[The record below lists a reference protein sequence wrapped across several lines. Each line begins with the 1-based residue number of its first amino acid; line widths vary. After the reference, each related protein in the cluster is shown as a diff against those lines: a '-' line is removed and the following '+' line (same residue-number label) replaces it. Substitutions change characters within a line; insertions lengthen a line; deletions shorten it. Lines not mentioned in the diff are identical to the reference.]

1 MYDDNL
7 INIRTDDSWAF
18 IEVDGQGRI
27 TDFNDK
33 AVSYFKSIKAGEML
47 TGLLP
52 WFSAGWLKD
61 NIYKRIAKTSLEDR
75 FLLQFVK
82 KGEDSVKVLLNDIFE
97 YKDVMQAWCEIGES
111 LIKLQSFIDC
121 YDDSVMITNGKGI
134 IRAFNQNF
142 KRVSGLENVEI
153 MNRSIYELESEGLF
167 PYCSVMEVIK
177 IGEERDSVVRF
188 ANGTEVIMTSKPLFH
203 DGRLIRITSNIR
215 NVNELNRR
223 YEELSENR
231 IRNKKKYI
239 TKLKL
244 NEAVEKLN
252 IGLYSSERMESVMD
266 VIETVADYDLPLLL
280 TGESGTG
287 KSMIA
292 KCIYLSKSSCRGS
305 FVHINCSA
313 IPENLIESELFGF
326 EKGSFTGADKPKK
339 GLFEE
344 AKDGV
349 IFLDEIGDM
358 PVQLQAK
365 LLNVL
370 QEKRFYR
377 VGGTKPIETNAQVI
391 AATNRDLK
399 DLVAKGLFR
408 EDLYFRLNVI
418 PIEIPA
424 LRDRKEDIPILAKNM
439 VDELN
444 ATYGCNKII
453 DTEAMNLLREYEWP
467 GNIRELRNL
476 MERLI
481 LLSKNSLITAK
492 DLPEDIAS
500 ASGRRSYLGSNT
512 VREGDIFDSG
522 KSFKEIMCEVEAEL
536 IEHAIE
542 KYGSIRKAAAEL
554 SINESTIT
562 RKKKRSRVSQPN
574 V

>member
-1 MYDDNL
+1 MQDENL
-7 INIRTDDSWAF
+7 VDIRTDDSWAY
-18 IEVDGQGRI
+18 IEVDGSGIIR
-27 TDFNDK
+27 DFNEK
-33 AVSYFKSIKAGEML
+33 SESYFKSIQAGALL
-47 TGLLP
+47 TDVLP
-52 WFSAGWLKD
+52 WFSASWLKD
-61 NIYKRIAKTSLEDR
+61 TVRKRIAKTSFEDR

-82 KGEDSVKVLLNDIFE
+82 KESDSVKILLNDIFE

-111 LIKLQSFIDC
+111 LIKLQSFIDA

-134 IRAFNQNF
+134 IRAFNNNF
-142 KRVSGLENVEI
+142 KKVSGLENVEI
-153 MNRSIYELESEGLF
+153 MNRSIYDLEAEGLF
-167 PYCSVMEVIK
+167 PYCPVMEVIK
-177 IGEERDSVVRF
+177 SGEERDSVIRF
-188 ANGTEVIMTSKPLFH
+188 SNGTEVIMTSKPLFH

-215 NVNELNRR
+215 NVNDLNRR

-252 IGLYSSERMESVMD
+252 IGLYSSEKMESVME

-292 KCIYLSKSSCRGS
+292 KCIFLSKTNCKGG

-370 QEKRFYR
+370 QEKKFYR
-377 VGGTKPIETNAQVI
+377 VGGTKPVETNAQVI

-399 DLVAKGLFR
+399 DLVSKGLFR

-424 LRDRKEDIPILAKNM
+424 LRERKEDIPILAKNM

-444 ATYGCNKII
+444 ATYGCSKII
-453 DTEAMNLLREYEWP
+453 DTEAMNILREYEWP
-467 GNIRELRNL
+467 GNIR
-476 MERLI
+476 
-481 LLSKNSLITAK
+481 
-492 DLPEDIAS
+492 
-500 ASGRRSYLGSNT
+500 
-512 VREGDIFDSG
+512 
-522 KSFKEIMCEVEAEL
+522 
-536 IEHAIE
+536 
-542 KYGSIRKAAAEL
+542 
-554 SINESTIT
+554 
-562 RKKKRSRVSQPN
+562 
-574 V
+574 

>member
-1 MYDDNL
+1 MQDENL
-7 INIRTDDSWAF
+7 VDIRTDDSWAY
-18 IEVDGQGRI
+18 IEVDGSGIIR
-27 TDFNDK
+27 DFNEK
-33 AVSYFKSIKAGEML
+33 SESYFKSIQAGALL
-47 TGLLP
+47 TDVLP
-52 WFSAGWLKD
+52 WFSASWLKD
-61 NIYKRIAKTSLEDR
+61 TVRKRIAKTSFEDR

-82 KGEDSVKVLLNDIFE
+82 KESDSVKILLNDIFE

-111 LIKLQSFIDC
+111 LIKLQSFIDA

-134 IRAFNQNF
+134 IRAFNNNF
-142 KRVSGLENVEI
+142 KKVSGLENVEI
-153 MNRSIYELESEGLF
+153 MNRSIYDLEAEGLF
-167 PYCSVMEVIK
+167 PYCPVMEVIK
-177 IGEERDSVVRF
+177 SGEERDSVIRF
-188 ANGTEVIMTSKPLFH
+188 SNGTEVIMTSKPLFH

-215 NVNELNRR
+215 NVNDLNRR

-252 IGLYSSERMESVMD
+252 IGLYSSEKMESVME

-292 KCIYLSKSSCRGS
+292 KCIFLSKTNCKGG

-370 QEKRFYR
+370 QEKKFYR

-399 DLVAKGLFR
+399 DLVSKGLFR

-424 LRDRKEDIPILAKNM
+424 LRERKEDIPILAKNM

-444 ATYGCNKII
+444 ATYGCSKII
-453 DTEAMNLLREYEWP
+453 DTEAMNILREYEWP

-476 MERLI
+476 IERLI
-481 LLSKNSLITAK
+481 LLSKHSLITVK
-492 DLPEDIAS
+492 DLPEELTTAAGRKSFLGDQASSKGDILD
-500 ASGRRSYLGSNT
+500 SGRSL
-512 VREGDIFDSG
+512 
-522 KSFKEIMCEVEAEL
+522 KEIMSVVEAEI

-554 SINESTIT
+554 SVNESTIT
-562 RKKKRSRVSQPN
+562 RKKKRLKA
-574 V
+574 

>member
-1 MYDDNL
+1 MQDENL
-7 INIRTDDSWAF
+7 VDIRTDDSWAY
-18 IEVDGQGRI
+18 IEVDGSGIIR
-27 TDFNDK
+27 DFNEK
-33 AVSYFKSIKAGEML
+33 SESYFKSIQAGALL
-47 TGLLP
+47 TDVLP
-52 WFSAGWLKD
+52 WFSASWLKD
-61 NIYKRIAKTSLEDR
+61 TVRKRIAKTSFEDR

-82 KGEDSVKVLLNDIFE
+82 KESDSVKILLNDIFE

-111 LIKLQSFIDC
+111 LIKLQSFIDA

-134 IRAFNQNF
+134 IRAFNNNF
-142 KRVSGLENVEI
+142 KKVSGLENVEI
-153 MNRSIYELESEGLF
+153 MNRSIYDLEAEGLF
-167 PYCSVMEVIK
+167 PYCPVMEVIK
-177 IGEERDSVVRF
+177 SGEERDSVIRF
-188 ANGTEVIMTSKPLFH
+188 SNGTEVIMTSKPLFH

-215 NVNELNRR
+215 NVNDLNRR

-252 IGLYSSERMESVMD
+252 IGLYSSEKMESVME

-292 KCIYLSKSSCRGS
+292 KCIFLSKTNCKGG

-370 QEKRFYR
+370 QEKKFYR
-377 VGGTKPIETNAQVI
+377 VGGTKPVETNAQVI

-399 DLVAKGLFR
+399 DLVSKGLFR

-424 LRDRKEDIPILAKNM
+424 LRERKEDIPILAKNM

-444 ATYGCNKII
+444 ATYGCSKII
-453 DTEAMNLLREYEWP
+453 DTEAMNILREYEWP

-476 MERLI
+476 IERLI
-481 LLSKNSLITAK
+481 LLSKHSLITVK
-492 DLPEDIAS
+492 DLPEELTTAAGRKSFLGDQVSSKVDILD
-500 ASGRRSYLGSNT
+500 SGRSL
-512 VREGDIFDSG
+512 
-522 KSFKEIMCEVEAEL
+522 KEIMSVVEAEI

-554 SINESTIT
+554 SVNESTIT
-562 RKKKRSRVSQPN
+562 RKKKRLKA
-574 V
+574 

>member
-1 MYDDNL
+1 MQDENL
-7 INIRTDDSWAF
+7 VDIRTDDSWAY
-18 IEVDGQGRI
+18 IEVDGSGIIR
-27 TDFNDK
+27 DFNEK
-33 AVSYFKSIKAGEML
+33 SESYFKSIQAGALL
-47 TGLLP
+47 TDVLP
-52 WFSAGWLKD
+52 WFSASWLKD
-61 NIYKRIAKTSLEDR
+61 TVRKRIAKTSFEDR

-82 KGEDSVKVLLNDIFE
+82 KESDSVKILLNDIFE

-111 LIKLQSFIDC
+111 LIKLQSFIDA

-134 IRAFNQNF
+134 IRAFNNNF
-142 KRVSGLENVEI
+142 KKVSGLENVEI
-153 MNRSIYELESEGLF
+153 MNRSIYDLEAEGLF
-167 PYCSVMEVIK
+167 PYCPVMEVIK
-177 IGEERDSVVRF
+177 SGEERDSVIRF
-188 ANGTEVIMTSKPLFH
+188 SNGTEVIMTSKPLFH

-215 NVNELNRR
+215 NVNDLNRR

-252 IGLYSSERMESVMD
+252 IGLYSSEKMESVME

-292 KCIYLSKSSCRGS
+292 KCIFLSKTNCKGG

-370 QEKRFYR
+370 QEKKFYR
-377 VGGTKPIETNAQVI
+377 VGGTKPVETNAQVI

-399 DLVAKGLFR
+399 DLVSKGLFR

-424 LRDRKEDIPILAKNM
+424 LRERKEDIPILAKNM

-444 ATYGCNKII
+444 ATYGCSKII
-453 DTEAMNLLREYEWP
+453 DTEAMNILREYEWP

-476 MERLI
+476 IERLI
-481 LLSKNSLITAK
+481 LLSKHSLITVK
-492 DLPEDIAS
+492 DLPEELTTAAGRKSFLGDQASSKGDILD
-500 ASGRRSYLGSNT
+500 SGRSL
-512 VREGDIFDSG
+512 
-522 KSFKEIMCEVEAEL
+522 KEIMSVVEAEI

-554 SINESTIT
+554 SVNESTIT
-562 RKKKRSRVSQPN
+562 RKKKRLKA
-574 V
+574 

>member
-7 INIRTDDSWAF
+7 INIRTDDSWAY

-33 AVSYFKSIKAGEML
+33 SVSYFKYIKNGDIL
-47 TGLLP
+47 TDVLP
-52 WFSAGWLKD
+52 WFSASWLRD
-61 NIYKRIAKTSLEDR
+61 NIDKRIAKTSFEDR
-75 FLLQFVK
+75 FLLQFIK
-82 KGEDSVKVLLNDIFE
+82 KEKDNVKVLLNDIFE
-97 YKDVMQAWCEIGES
+97 FKDVMQAWCEIGES

-153 MNRSIYELESEGLF
+153 MNRSIYELEAEGLF
-167 PYCSVMEVIK
+167 PYCSIMEVIK
-177 IGEERDSVVRF
+177 SGEERDSVVRF
-188 ANGTEVIMTSKPLFH
+188 SNGTEVIMTSKPLFH
-203 DGRLIRITSNIR
+203 DGRMIRITSNIR

-231 IRNKKKYI
+231 VRNKKKYI

-252 IGLYSSERMESVMD
+252 IGLYSSEKMESVME

-292 KCIYLSKSSCRGS
+292 KCIFLSKSSCRGS

-370 QEKRFYR
+370 QEKKFYR

-391 AATNRDLK
+391 AATNRNLK
-399 DLVAKGLFR
+399 DLVSKGLFR

-424 LRDRKEDIPILAKNM
+424 LRERKEDIPILAKNM

-444 ATYGCNKII
+444 ATYGCKKII
-453 DTEAMNLLREYEWP
+453 DGEAMNLLKEYEWP

-476 MERLI
+476 IERLI
-481 LLSKNSLITAK
+481 LLSKHSLITVK
-492 DLPEDIAS
+492 DLPEELTSAAS
-500 ASGRRSYLGSNT
+500 KKPLLGNNTSNK
-512 VREGDIFDSG
+512 GDIFDSG
-522 KSFKEIMCEVEAEL
+522 RSLKDIMSEVEAEI

-554 SINESTIT
+554 SVNESTIT
-562 RKKKRSRVSQPN
+562 RKKKRSKVN
-574 V
+574 

>member
-33 AVSYFKSIKAGEML
+33 SVSYFKSIKAGELL
-47 TGLLP
+47 TDLLP

-61 NIYKRIAKTSLEDR
+61 NINKRIAKTSFEDR
-75 FLLQFVK
+75 YLLQFIK
-82 KGEDSVKVLLNDIFE
+82 KNEDRVKVLLNDIFE

-153 MNRSIYELESEGLF
+153 MNRSIYELEAEGLF
-167 PYCSVMEVIK
+167 PYCSVMDVIK
-177 IGEERDSVVRF
+177 SGEERDSVVRF
-188 ANGTEVIMTSKPLFH
+188 SNGTEVIMTSKPLFH
-203 DGRLIRITSNIR
+203 DGRMIRITSNIR

-231 IRNKKKYI
+231 VRNKKKYI

-244 NEAVEKLN
+244 SEAVDKLN
-252 IGLYSSERMESVMD
+252 IGLYSSEKMESVMD
-266 VIETVADYDLPLLL
+266 VIETVADFDLPLLL

-292 KCIYLSKSSCRGS
+292 KCIFLSKSSCKGS

-326 EKGSFTGADKPKK
+326 EKGAFTGADRPKK

-370 QEKRFYR
+370 QEKKFYR
-377 VGGTKPIETNAQVI
+377 VGGIKPIETNAQVI
-391 AATNRDLK
+391 AATNKDLK
-399 DLVAKGLFR
+399 DLVSRGLFR

-418 PIEIPA
+418 PIAIPS
-424 LRDRKEDIPILAKNM
+424 LRERKEDIPILAKNM

-444 ATYGCNKII
+444 ATYGCKKII
-453 DTEAMNLLREYEWP
+453 DAEAMNLLKEYEWP

-476 MERLI
+476 LERLI
-481 LLSKNSLITAK
+481 LLSKNSLITSK
-492 DLPEDIAS
+492 DLPEEIAS
-500 ASGRRSYLGSNT
+500 AAVRKSYLEKNIPSY
-512 VREGDIFDSG
+512 GDIFDSG

-536 IEHAIE
+536 IENAIK
-542 KYGSIRKAAAEL
+542 KYGSIRKAASEL

-562 RKKKRSRVSQPN
+562 RKKKKVKA
-574 V
+574 

>member
-1 MYDDNL
+1 MQDENL
-7 INIRTDDSWAF
+7 VDIRTDDSWAY
-18 IEVDGQGRI
+18 IEVDGSGIIR
-27 TDFNDK
+27 DFNEK
-33 AVSYFKSIKAGEML
+33 SESYFKSIQAGALL
-47 TGLLP
+47 TDVLP
-52 WFSAGWLKD
+52 WFSASWLKD
-61 NIYKRIAKTSLEDR
+61 TVRKRIAKTSFEDR

-82 KGEDSVKVLLNDIFE
+82 KESDSVKILLNDIFE

-111 LIKLQSFIDC
+111 LIKLQSFIDA

-134 IRAFNQNF
+134 IRAFNNNF
-142 KRVSGLENVEI
+142 KKVSGLENVEI
-153 MNRSIYELESEGLF
+153 MNRSIYDLEAEGLF
-167 PYCSVMEVIK
+167 PYCPVMEVIK
-177 IGEERDSVVRF
+177 SGEERDSVIRF
-188 ANGTEVIMTSKPLFH
+188 SNGTEVIMTSKPLFH

-215 NVNELNRR
+215 NVNDLNRR

-252 IGLYSSERMESVMD
+252 IGLYSSEKMESVME

-292 KCIYLSKSSCRGS
+292 KCIFLSKTNCKGG

-349 IFLDEIGDM
+349 IFLNEIGDM

-370 QEKRFYR
+370 QEKKFYR
-377 VGGTKPIETNAQVI
+377 VGGTKPVETNAQVI

-399 DLVAKGLFR
+399 DLVSKGLFR

-424 LRDRKEDIPILAKNM
+424 LRERKEDIPILAKNM

-444 ATYGCNKII
+444 ATYGCSKII
-453 DTEAMNLLREYEWP
+453 DTEAMNILREYEWP

-476 MERLI
+476 IERLI
-481 LLSKNSLITAK
+481 LLSKHSLITVK
-492 DLPEDIAS
+492 DLPEELTTAAGRKSFLGDQVSSKVDILD
-500 ASGRRSYLGSNT
+500 SGRSL
-512 VREGDIFDSG
+512 
-522 KSFKEIMCEVEAEL
+522 KEIMSVVEAEI

-554 SINESTIT
+554 SVNESTIT
-562 RKKKRSRVSQPN
+562 RKKKRLKA
-574 V
+574 

>member
-1 MYDDNL
+1 MQDDNL
-7 INIRTDDSWAF
+7 INIKTDDSWAF
-18 IEVDGQGRI
+18 IEVDGDGRI

-33 AVSYFKSIKAGEML
+33 SVSYFKSIKAGEML
-47 TGLLP
+47 TDLLP
-52 WFSAGWLKD
+52 WFSEGWLRD
-61 NIYKRIAKTSLEDR
+61 NIYKRIAKTSFEDR
-75 FLLQFVK
+75 FLLQFIR
-82 KGEDSVKVLLNDIFE
+82 KGKDRVKVLLNDIFE

-142 KRVSGLENVEI
+142 KRVSGLENIEI
-153 MNRSIYELESEGLF
+153 MNRSIYELESLGLF

-177 IGEERDSVVRF
+177 SGEERDSVVRF

-215 NVNELNRR
+215 NINELNRR

-244 NEAVEKLN
+244 SEAVEKLN
-252 IGLYSSERMESVMD
+252 IGFYTSEKMESVMN

-292 KCIYLSKSSCRGS
+292 KCIYLSKSSCKGS

-326 EKGSFTGADKPKK
+326 EKGSFTGADRPKK

-370 QEKRFYR
+370 QEKKFYR
-377 VGGTKPIETNAQVI
+377 VGGTKPVETNAQVI

-399 DLVAKGLFR
+399 DLVSKGLFR

-418 PIEIPA
+418 PIEIPS
-424 LRDRKEDIPILAKNM
+424 LRERKEDIPILAKNM

-444 ATYGCNKII
+444 ATYGCKKLI
-453 DTEAMNLLREYEWP
+453 DTEAMSILKEYEWP

-476 MERLI
+476 IERLI
-481 LLSKNSLITAK
+481 LLSKHNLITVR
-492 DLPEDIAS
+492 DLPEGMAS
-500 ASGRRSYLGSNT
+500 LSDRKSFLGANAGNNDGILDT
-512 VREGDIFDSG
+512 G
-522 KSFKEIMCEVEAEL
+522 KSLKEIMCELEAE
-536 IEHAIE
+536 IIDQAIE

-554 SINESTIT
+554 SVNESTIT
-562 RKKKRSRVSQPN
+562 RKKKKSRAN
-574 V
+574 

>member
-1 MYDDNL
+1 MQDENL
-7 INIRTDDSWAF
+7 VDIRTDDSWAY
-18 IEVDGQGRI
+18 IEVDGSGIIR
-27 TDFNDK
+27 DFNEK
-33 AVSYFKSIKAGEML
+33 SESYFKSIQAGALL
-47 TGLLP
+47 TDVLP
-52 WFSAGWLKD
+52 WFSASWLKD
-61 NIYKRIAKTSLEDR
+61 TVRKRIAKTSFEDR

-82 KGEDSVKVLLNDIFE
+82 KESDSVKILLNDIFE

-111 LIKLQSFIDC
+111 LIKLQSFIDA

-134 IRAFNQNF
+134 IRAFNNNF
-142 KRVSGLENVEI
+142 KKVSGLENVEI
-153 MNRSIYELESEGLF
+153 MNRSIYDLEAEGLF
-167 PYCSVMEVIK
+167 PYCPVMEVIK
-177 IGEERDSVVRF
+177 SGEERDSVIRF
-188 ANGTEVIMTSKPLFH
+188 SNGTEVIMTSKPLFH

-252 IGLYSSERMESVMD
+252 IGLYSSEKMESVME

-292 KCIYLSKSSCRGS
+292 KCIFLSKTNCKGG

-370 QEKRFYR
+370 QEKKFYR
-377 VGGTKPIETNAQVI
+377 VGGTKPVETNAQVI

-399 DLVAKGLFR
+399 DLVSKGLFR

-424 LRDRKEDIPILAKNM
+424 LRERKEDIPILAKNM

-444 ATYGCNKII
+444 ATYGCSKII
-453 DTEAMNLLREYEWP
+453 DTEAMNILREYEWP

-476 MERLI
+476 IERLI
-481 LLSKNSLITAK
+481 LLSKHSLITVK
-492 DLPEDIAS
+492 DLPEELTTAAGRKSFLGDQASSKGDILD
-500 ASGRRSYLGSNT
+500 SGRSL
-512 VREGDIFDSG
+512 
-522 KSFKEIMCEVEAEL
+522 KEIMSVVEAEI

-554 SINESTIT
+554 SVNESTIT
-562 RKKKRSRVSQPN
+562 RKKKRLKA
-574 V
+574 

>member
-1 MYDDNL
+1 MQDENL
-7 INIRTDDSWAF
+7 VDIRTDDSWAY
-18 IEVDGQGRI
+18 IEVDGSGIIR
-27 TDFNDK
+27 DFNEK
-33 AVSYFKSIKAGEML
+33 SESYFKSIQAGALL
-47 TGLLP
+47 TDVLP
-52 WFSAGWLKD
+52 WFSASWLKD
-61 NIYKRIAKTSLEDR
+61 TVRKRIAKTSFEDR

-82 KGEDSVKVLLNDIFE
+82 KESDSVKILLNDIFE

-111 LIKLQSFIDC
+111 LIKLQSFIDA

-134 IRAFNQNF
+134 IRAFNNNF
-142 KRVSGLENVEI
+142 KKVSGLENVEI
-153 MNRSIYELESEGLF
+153 MNRSIYDLEAEGLF
-167 PYCSVMEVIK
+167 PYCPVMEVIK
-177 IGEERDSVVRF
+177 SGEERDSVIRF
-188 ANGTEVIMTSKPLFH
+188 SNGTEVIMTSKPLFH

-215 NVNELNRR
+215 NVNDLNRR

-252 IGLYSSERMESVMD
+252 IGLYSSEKMESVME

-292 KCIYLSKSSCRGS
+292 KCIFLSKTNCKGG

-370 QEKRFYR
+370 QEKKFYR
-377 VGGTKPIETNAQVI
+377 VGGTKPVETNAQVI

-399 DLVAKGLFR
+399 DLVSKGLFR

-424 LRDRKEDIPILAKNM
+424 LRERKEDIPILAKNM

-444 ATYGCNKII
+444 ATYGCSKII
-453 DTEAMNLLREYEWP
+453 DTEAMNILREYEWP

-476 MERLI
+476 IERLI
-481 LLSKNSLITAK
+481 LLSKHSLITVK
-492 DLPEDIAS
+492 DLPEELTTAAGRKSFLGDQASSKGDILV
-500 ASGRRSYLGSNT
+500 SGRSL
-512 VREGDIFDSG
+512 
-522 KSFKEIMCEVEAEL
+522 KEIMSVVEAEI

-554 SINESTIT
+554 SVNESTIT
-562 RKKKRSRVSQPN
+562 RKKKRLKA
-574 V
+574 

>member
-1 MYDDNL
+1 MQDENL
-7 INIRTDDSWAF
+7 VDIRTDDSWAY
-18 IEVDGQGRI
+18 IEVDGSGIIR
-27 TDFNDK
+27 DFNEK
-33 AVSYFKSIKAGEML
+33 SESYFKSIQAGALL
-47 TGLLP
+47 TDVLP
-52 WFSAGWLKD
+52 WFSASWLKD
-61 NIYKRIAKTSLEDR
+61 TVRKRIAKTSFEDR

-82 KGEDSVKVLLNDIFE
+82 KESDSVKILLNDIFE

-111 LIKLQSFIDC
+111 LIKLQSFIDA

-134 IRAFNQNF
+134 IRAFNNNF
-142 KRVSGLENVEI
+142 KKVSGLENVEI
-153 MNRSIYELESEGLF
+153 MNRSIYDLEAEGLF
-167 PYCSVMEVIK
+167 PYCPVMEVIK
-177 IGEERDSVVRF
+177 SGEERDSVIRF
-188 ANGTEVIMTSKPLFH
+188 SNGTEVIMTSKPLFH

-252 IGLYSSERMESVMD
+252 IGLYSSEKMESVME

-292 KCIYLSKSSCRGS
+292 KCIFLSKTNCKGG

-370 QEKRFYR
+370 QEKKFYR
-377 VGGTKPIETNAQVI
+377 VGGTKPVETNAQVI

-399 DLVAKGLFR
+399 DLVSKGLFR

-424 LRDRKEDIPILAKNM
+424 LRERKEDIPILAKNM

-444 ATYGCNKII
+444 ATYGCSKII
-453 DTEAMNLLREYEWP
+453 DTEAMNILREYEWP

-476 MERLI
+476 IERLI
-481 LLSKNSLITAK
+481 LLSKHSLITVK
-492 DLPEDIAS
+492 DLPEELTTAAGRKSFLGDQVSSKVDILD
-500 ASGRRSYLGSNT
+500 SGRSL
-512 VREGDIFDSG
+512 
-522 KSFKEIMCEVEAEL
+522 KEIMSVVEAEI

-554 SINESTIT
+554 SVNESTIT
-562 RKKKRSRVSQPN
+562 RKKKRLKA
-574 V
+574 